1 MAGLHGISPS
11 SQIVAPRVIAMRGWM
26 LLIVVVSTPMVSGCG
41 VLSKSD
47 ATTSSWLERVQRQ
60 LAQTARDVQADLDF
74 HENEGLEAFDPKAVQ
89 QVKAMRGE
97 MNGATDITH

>member
-1 MAGLHGISPS
+1 
-11 SQIVAPRVIAMRGWM
+11 VIAMRGWM
-26 LLIVVVSTPMVSGCG
+26 LLIVVVSTPMLSGCG

-47 ATTSSWLERVQRQ
+47 ATTSSWLERVRRQ

-74 HENEGLEAFDPKAVQ
+74 HENEGLEAFDPKAVE

-97 MNGATDITH
+97 MNGAADITH